1 MPIALSQVIDACVL
15 INLVATGELPEILRV
30 MKKHS
35 LVCSVVKS
43 ESIYLRTNDPLNPKE
58 LIDLN
63 AFVDL
68 GVLSICQIENEK
80 EELLY
85 VDMASVLDDG
95 EAMTLAIAIARGF
108 DLATDERKAR
118 HFFLSEVMDPKRLSS
133 TSVLVRQWAE
143 AKRISAP
150 KLKSV
155 LQRIENR
162 ASYRPPTDDRN
173 YKWWMN
179 SSR

>member
-1 MPIALSQVIDACVL
+1 VPIALSQVIDACVL
-15 INLVATGELPEILRV
+15 INLVATEEMPGILAV
-30 MKKHS
+30 VKKHS
-35 LVCSVVKS
+35 LICSAVRA
-43 ESIYLRTNDPLNPKE
+43 ESVYLKTDDPINPKE

-63 AFVDL
+63 PFVNA
-68 GVLSICQIENEK
+68 GVLSLCQIENEK

-85 VDMASVLDDG
+85 VDLASMLDDG
-95 EAMTLAIAIARGF
+95 EAMTLAIAVARGF

-118 HFFLSEVMDPKRLSS
+118 RFFLREVVDHKRLMS

-155 LQRIENR
+155 LQKIESR

-179 SSR
+179 SST

>member
-1 MPIALSQVIDACVL
+1 MSIALSQVIDACVL
-15 INLVATGELPEILRV
+15 INLVVTEELPGILAVVKRP
-30 MKKHS
+30 S
-35 LVCSVVKS
+35 LICSVVKA
-43 ESIYLRTNDPLNPKE
+43 ESIYLKTDDPLNPKE

-68 GVLSICQIENEK
+68 GVLSICQIESEE

-85 VDMASVLDDG
+85 VDLASMLDDG
-95 EAMTLAIAIARGF
+95 EAMTLAIAVARGF

-118 HFFLSEVMDPKRLSS
+118 RFFLTEVTDPKRLIS
-133 TSVLVRQWAE
+133 TSVLVRQWSE
-143 AKRISAP
+143 AKKISAP

-155 LQRIENR
+155 LRRIENR